1 MCDNGSVTK
10 NNVKDPNFGT
20 KLVHAGHNPA
30 EWTYN
35 DVVPPITMSTI
46 FNSRSPGVIEG
57 FEYTRCGN
65 PIRSVL
71 EKCLI
76 ALDHAEYALVYSSG
90 MAAISSMVNL
100 LAPGDHMLCSSDV
113 YGGTYRLL
121 NKMAKHAGIL
131 FDFVDFSDTATI
143 VKSIRSNTKLV
154 WFESLSNPLMIVLDV
169 QKVSEV
175 IHRTRADI
183 IVAVD
188 NSFVTPY
195 FQRPLDL
202 GVDVIMYSLS
212 KYMNGHSDIIMGALV
227 TNNKDLY
234 DKLYVFQYTSGNVP
248 SSFDCYMVNRG
259 LKTLHVRMEQHM
271 KNATAVAGYLES
283 HPKVLR
289 VNYMGLPSHRQREII
304 EKQFTGHNGIVS
316 FYINGGIEV
325 STKLLESLKLFC
337 ITCSLG
343 CYESLAALPCKMT
356 HASLTDEERQSTG
369 IHDNLIRLS
378 IGLEYYQ
385 DLIDDLE
392 QAIQASGAKDKC

>member
-1 MCDNGSVTK
+1 MCNDDSATK
-10 NNVKDPNFGT
+10 NNCRDPNFGT

-30 EWTYN
+30 EWTYK
-35 DVVPPITMSTI
+35 DVVPPIAMSTI
-46 FNSRSPGVIEG
+46 FNSPSPGVIEG
-57 FEYTRCGN
+57 YEYTRCGN

-76 ALDHAEYALVYSSG
+76 ALDHAKYALAYSSG

-100 LAPGDHMLCSSDV
+100 LAPGDHLLCSSNV
-113 YGGTYRLL
+113 YGGTHRLL
-121 NKMAKHAGIL
+121 NKVAKQAGIL
-131 FDFVDFSDTATI
+131 FDFVDFSDTANI
-143 VKSIRSNTKLV
+143 ISNIKPNTKLV
-154 WFESLSNPLMIVLDV
+154 WFESLSNPLMSVLDV

-175 IHRTRADI
+175 VHKTRADI

-212 KYMNGHSDIIMGALV
+212 KYMNGHSDVIMGALV
-227 TNNKDLY
+227 TNNKNLY
-234 DKLYVFQYTSGNVP
+234 DKLYVFQYTCGNVP

-271 KNATAVAGYLES
+271 KNATAVAEYLES

-289 VNYMGLPSHRQREII
+289 VNYMGLPSHPQHEII
-304 EKQFTGHNGIVS
+304 KKQFTGHNGIVS
-316 FYINGGIEV
+316 FYINGGIKV
-325 STKLLESLKLFC
+325 STKLLESLKLFS

-356 HASLTDEERQSTG
+356 HTSLTDEERQSTG

-392 QAIQASGAKDKC
+392 QAILASGAADKS

>member
-1 MCDNGSVTK
+1 MCNDDSVTK
-10 NNVKDPNFGT
+10 NNCRDPNFGT

-30 EWTYN
+30 EWTYK
-35 DVVPPITMSTI
+35 DVVPPIAMSTI
-46 FNSRSPGVIEG
+46 FNSPSPGVIEG
-57 FEYTRCGN
+57 YEYTRCGN

-76 ALDHAEYALVYSSG
+76 ALDHAKYALAYSSG

-100 LAPGDHMLCSSDV
+100 LAPGDHLLCSSNV
-113 YGGTYRLL
+113 YGGTHRLL
-121 NKMAKHAGIL
+121 NKVAKQAGIL
-131 FDFVDFSDTATI
+131 FDFVDFSDTANI
-143 VKSIRSNTKLV
+143 ISNIKPNTKLV
-154 WFESLSNPLMIVLDV
+154 WFESLSNPLMNVLDV

-175 IHRTRADI
+175 VHKTRADI

-195 FQRPLDL
+195 FQGITFLVLINDHNY
-202 GVDVIMYSLS
+202 IYSQ
-212 KYMNGHSDIIMGALV
+212 KKNRF
-227 TNNKDLY
+227 
-234 DKLYVFQYTSGNVP
+234 VFRRIACGNVP

-271 KNATAVAGYLES
+271 KNATAVAEYLES

-289 VNYMGLPSHRQREII
+289 VNYMGLPSHPQHEII
-304 EKQFTGHNGIVS
+304 KKQFTGHNGIVS
-316 FYINGGIEV
+316 FYINGGIKV
-325 STKLLESLKLFC
+325 STKLLESLKLFS

-343 CYESLAALPCKMT
+343 CYESLAALPRIALEFKNGNGQTALGCKMT
-356 HASLTDEERQSTG
+356 HTSLTDEERQSTG

-392 QAIQASGAKDKC
+392 QAILASGAADKS